1 MKAENLEYELIT
13 FQNMRI
19 WKHLDIYRSYNPVT
33 LNYLRLCYID
43 FQFSPALQTQ
53 HISSKTGILYLEIY
67 IKKDM
72 SRAFCFF
79 KKAFSI

>member
-19 WKHLDIYRSYNPVT
+19 WKHLDICRSYNPVT
-33 LNYLRLCYID
+33 LNYLKLCYID

-53 HISSKTGILYLEIY
+53 HISFKNRHSLLRNLY
-67 IKKDM
+67 KKRYEQ
-72 SRAFCFF
+72 SFLFF
-79 KKAFSI
+79 